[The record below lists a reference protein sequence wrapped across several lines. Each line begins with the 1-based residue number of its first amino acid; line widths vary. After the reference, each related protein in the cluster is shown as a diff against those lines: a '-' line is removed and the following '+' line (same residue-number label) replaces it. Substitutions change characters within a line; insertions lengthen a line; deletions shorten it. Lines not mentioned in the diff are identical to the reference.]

1 MNWFTIQPR
10 TLMNLMI
17 QASKTYLNQTLSQNL
32 KVLLFRNAL
41 FKDTEH
47 FNDTQATSRAVR
59 RNTGN
64 VYELLLFM
72 NLSILGNR
80 DFKLQDL

>member
-1 MNWFTIQPR
+1 MNCFQFRSMNKLKCLFKKQLIEENNNHVRFTIA
-10 TLMNLMI
+10 I
-17 QASKTYLNQTLSQNL
+17 I
-32 KVLLFRNAL
+32 
-41 FKDTEH
+41 
-47 FNDTQATSRAVR
+47 ATSSAVR

>member
-1 MNWFTIQPR
+1 MQY
-10 TLMNLMI
+10 
-17 QASKTYLNQTLSQNL
+17 S
-32 KVLLFRNAL
+32 
-41 FKDTEH
+41 
-47 FNDTQATSRAVR
+47 NDTQATSRAVR
-59 RNTGN
+59 RNIGT